1 MGGFIVVWRWFHEW
15 GSPKAFYLRSGKMLP
30 WLACLTLVLLT
41 VGLVWGLLF
50 APSDYQQGE
59 SVRIMYV
66 HVPAAILAQSSYAMM
81 AIAALIALVWRL
93 KIADAAVQTAAPLG
107 AMMTLLALATGSLW
121 GKPMWGT
128 FWIWD
133 ARLTST
139 LILFFLFVGVLAL
152 RSASGQ
158 GRNAGRAASV
168 LALVGLINLPVIKYS
183 VDWWFTLHQPAS
195 FTLTERP
202 AMPVEM
208 WAPLLVMVLGF
219 YCWFAL
225 AWILRLRLEVLQRE
239 RRSEWVQRLVSP

>member
-1 MGGFIVVWRWFHEW
+1 MWQWFHEW
-15 GSPKAFYLRSGKMLP
+15 GSPKAFYMRSGKMLP
-30 WLACLTLVLLT
+30 WLGFLTVVLLSA
-41 VGLVWGLLF
+41 GLVWGLLL
-50 APSDYQQGE
+50 APSDYQQGQ

-66 HVPAAILAQSSYAMM
+66 HVPAAILAQSSYVMM
-81 AIAALIALVWRL
+81 AVAALVALVWRI
-93 KIADAAVQTAAPLG
+93 KIADAAVQTAAPIG

-128 FWIWD
+128 FWVWD

-152 RSASGQ
+152 RSASGR

-168 LALVGLINLPVIKYS
+168 LALIGLINLPVIKYS

-219 YCWFAL
+219 YSWFAFT
-225 AWILRLRLEVLQRE
+225 WILRLRLEVLQRE
-239 RRSEWVQRLVSP
+239 SRADWVQRVVSS

>member
-1 MGGFIVVWRWFHEW
+1 MWQWFHEW
-15 GSPKAFYLRSGKMLP
+15 GSPKAFYMRSGKMLP
-30 WLACLTLVLLT
+30 WLGFLTVLLLSA
-41 VGLVWGLLF
+41 GLVWGLFL
-50 APSDYQQGE
+50 APSDYQQGQ

-66 HVPAAILAQSSYAMM
+66 HVPAAILAQSSYVMM
-81 AIAALIALVWRL
+81 AVAALVALVWRI
-93 KIADAAVQTAAPLG
+93 KIADAAVQTAAPIG

-128 FWIWD
+128 FWVWD

-152 RSASGQ
+152 RSASGR

-168 LALVGLINLPVIKYS
+168 LALIGLINLPVIKYS

-208 WAPLLVMVLGF
+208 LSL
-219 YCWFAL
+219 
-225 AWILRLRLEVLQRE
+225 IHI
-239 RRSEWVQRLVSP
+239 

>member
-1 MGGFIVVWRWFHEW
+1 MWQWFHEW
-15 GSPKAFYLRSGKMLP
+15 GSPKAFYMRSGKMLP
-30 WLACLTLVLLT
+30 WLGFLTVVLLSA
-41 VGLVWGLLF
+41 GLVWGLLL
-50 APSDYQQGE
+50 APSDYQQGQ

-66 HVPAAILAQSSYAMM
+66 HVPAAILAQSSYVMM
-81 AIAALIALVWRL
+81 AVAALVALVWRI
-93 KIADAAVQTAAPLG
+93 KIADAAVQTAAPIG

-133 ARLTST
+133 SRLTST

-152 RSASGQ
+152 RSASGR

-168 LALVGLINLPVIKYS
+168 LALIGLINLPVIKYS

-219 YCWFAL
+219 YSWFAFT
-225 AWILRLRLEVLQRE
+225 WILRLRLEVLQRE
-239 RRSEWVQRLVSP
+239 SRADWVQRVVSS

>member
-1 MGGFIVVWRWFHEW
+1 VWQWFHEW
-15 GSPKAFYLRSGKMLP
+15 GSPKAFYMRSGKMLP
-30 WLACLTLVLLT
+30 WLGFLTVVLLSA
-41 VGLVWGLLF
+41 GLVWGLFL
-50 APSDYQQGE
+50 APSDYQQGQ

-66 HVPAAILAQSSYAMM
+66 HVPAAILAQSSYVMM
-81 AIAALIALVWRL
+81 AVAALVALVWRI
-93 KIADAAVQTAAPLG
+93 KIADAAVQTAAPIG

-152 RSASGQ
+152 RSASGR

-168 LALVGLINLPVIKYS
+168 LALIGLINLPVIKYS

-219 YCWFAL
+219 YSWFAFT
-225 AWILRLRLEVLQRE
+225 WILRLRLEVLQRE
-239 RRSEWVQRLVSP
+239 SRADWVQKMVLS

>member
-1 MGGFIVVWRWFHEW
+1 MWQWFHEW
-15 GSPKAFYLRSGKMLP
+15 GSPKAFYVRSGKMLP
-30 WLACLTLVLLT
+30 WLAFLTVTLLT
-41 VGLVWGLLF
+41 VGLAWGLFF
-50 APSDYQQGE
+50 APSDYQQGQ

-66 HVPAAILAQSSYAMM
+66 HVPAAILAQSSYVMM
-81 AIAALIALVWRL
+81 AVAALVALVWRI

-128 FWIWD
+128 YWVWD

-139 LILFFLFVGVLAL
+139 LILFFLLVGVLAL
-152 RSASGQ
+152 RSASGR

-168 LALVGLINLPVIKYS
+168 LALIGLINLPVIKYS

-219 YCWFAL
+219 YSWFAFT
-225 AWILRLRLEVLQRE
+225 WILRLRLEVLQRE
-239 RRSEWVQRLVSP
+239 SRADWVQRAVSS

>member
-1 MGGFIVVWRWFHEW
+1 MWQWFHEW
-15 GSPKAFYLRSGKMLP
+15 GSPKAFYMRSGKMLP
-30 WLACLTLVLLT
+30 WLGFLTVLLLSA
-41 VGLVWGLLF
+41 GLVWGLFL
-50 APSDYQQGE
+50 APSDYQQGQ

-66 HVPAAILAQSSYAMM
+66 HVPAAILAQSSYVMM
-81 AIAALIALVWRL
+81 AVAALVALVWRI
-93 KIADAAVQTAAPLG
+93 KIADAAVQPASPIG

-128 FWIWD
+128 FWVWD

-152 RSASGQ
+152 RSASGR

-168 LALVGLINLPVIKYS
+168 LALIGLINLPVIKYS

-219 YCWFAL
+219 YSWFAFT
-225 AWILRLRLEVLQRE
+225 WILRLRLEVLQRE
-239 RRSEWVQRLVSP
+239 SRADWVQKVVLS

>member
-1 MGGFIVVWRWFHEW
+1 MWQWFHEW
-15 GSPKAFYLRSGKMLP
+15 GSPKAFYMRSGKMLP
-30 WLACLTLVLLT
+30 WLGFLT
-41 VGLVWGLLF
+41 VVLMSAGLVWGLFL
-50 APSDYQQGE
+50 APSDYQQGQ

-66 HVPAAILAQSSYAMM
+66 HVPAAILAQSSYVMM
-81 AIAALIALVWRL
+81 AVAALVALVWRI
-93 KIADAAVQTAAPLG
+93 KIADAAVQTAAPIG

-152 RSASGQ
+152 RSASGR

-168 LALVGLINLPVIKYS
+168 LALIGLINLPVIKYS

-208 WAPLLVMVLGF
+208 WAPLLVTVLGF
-219 YCWFAL
+219 YSWFAFT
-225 AWILRLRLEVLQRE
+225 WILRLRLEVLQRE
-239 RRSEWVQRLVSP
+239 SRADWVQKVVSS